1 MVPGMVIGIIW
12 ERGEWWC
19 DTRNG
24 DRDNMGK
31 GRMVVWIPGMVIGII
46 WERGERWC
54 GTRNGDRDNMGKGRT
69 VVWYQ
74 EW

>member
-19 DTRNG
+19 GTRNG
-24 DRDNMGK
+24 DNMGK
-31 GRMVVWIPGMVIGII
+31 GRMVVW
-46 WERGERWC
+46 
-54 GTRNGDRDNMGKGRT
+54 
-69 VVWYQ
+69 YQ

>member
-19 DTRNG
+19 
-24 DRDNMGK
+24 
-31 GRMVVWIPGMVIGII
+31 
-46 WERGERWC
+46 
-54 GTRNGDRDNMGKGRT
+54 GTRDGDRDNMGKGRT

>member
-1 MVPGMVIGIIW
+1 MIPGMVIGIIW

-31 GRMVVWIPGMVIGII
+31 GRMVVW
-46 WERGERWC
+46 
-54 GTRNGDRDNMGKGRT
+54 
-69 VVWYQ
+69 YQ

>member
-1 MVPGMVIGIIW
+1 MA
-12 ERGEWWC
+12 
-19 DTRNG
+19 
-24 DRDNMGK
+24 
-31 GRMVVWIPGMVIGII
+31 I
-46 WERGERWC
+46 WERGERWF